1 MKRLSINSRFE
12 LFEYAIC
19 DTMEKYQAVGTLSE
33 EINFDR
39 SWILASTNFKSFRLT
54 MQEFDRNDYY
64 KSKVITICYE
74 FFWVWDEKVSSL
86 CIIFILFIRCQ
97 QPILNLRILIL
108 FSQRFVCLFSCLLEK
123 HKQTQFHK
131 KNENY

>member
-19 DTMEKYQAVGTLSE
+19 DTMEKYQALGTIFE
-33 EINFDR
+33 EIDFNR
-39 SWILASTNFKSFRLT
+39 SWILASTNFKSFCLT

-97 QPILNLRILIL
+97 QPILNLRILIF
-108 FSQRFVCLFSCLLEK
+108 FSQKFVYLFLYSLEK
-123 HKQTQFHK
+123 RKQTQFHE
-131 KNENY
+131 KN

>member
-19 DTMEKYQAVGTLSE
+19 DTMEKYQAVGTLFE
-33 EINFDR
+33 EIDFNW

-64 KSKVITICYE
+64 KSKVITIC
-74 FFWVWDEKVSSL
+74 
-86 CIIFILFIRCQ
+86 
-97 QPILNLRILIL
+97 
-108 FSQRFVCLFSCLLEK
+108 
-123 HKQTQFHK
+123 
-131 KNENY
+131 